1 MSPSKTPSELPGR
14 RSTSFEAEHMARSDE
29 RYETPKWRTFWLL
42 AIFALL
48 VGIGI
53 VTVLLPELEDESD
66 LAGEPPNDTAEEA
79 SHTEPL
85 QE

>member
-1 MSPSKTPSELPGR
+1 
-14 RSTSFEAEHMARSDE
+14 MARFDQ

-42 AIFALL
+42 AGFALL
-48 VGIGI
+48 TGVGV
-53 VTVLLPELEDESD
+53 VTVLLPELEDEAERS
-66 LAGEPPNDTAEEA
+66 AERPNSPAEEA